1 MQVSGSGEYPS
12 ALSMIG
18 HKVAKQTQQAEA
30 QAVISTLEGAKQNA
44 QSAAGGGS
52 NGRGQ
57 MVNEL
62 A

>member
-18 HKVAKQTQQAEA
+18 HKVAKQTKQAEA
-30 QAVISTLEGAKQNA
+30 QAVMSTLEGAKQTV
-44 QSAAGGGS
+44 QQPSGG

-57 MVNEL
+57 MVNET

>member
-1 MQVSGSGEYPS
+1 
-12 ALSMIG
+12 MIG

-30 QAVISTLEGAKQNA
+30 QAVMSTLEGAKQSA
-44 QSAAGGGS
+44 QPSGGGS

-57 MVNEL
+57 IVNET

>member
-12 ALSMIG
+12 PLSMIG

-30 QAVISTLEGAKQNA
+30 QAVMSTLEGAKQSA
-44 QSAAGGGS
+44 QPSGGGS

-57 MVNEL
+57 MVNET